1 MMNYIYGIILFIIL
15 GVSGY
20 CYKLYNDNIILKLN
34 QETLE
39 KSIDEQYQ
47 VILKNKKDFDTITE
61 VNKNLISL
69 TYSQEDRIG
78 TLKSIFEKE
87 KESVVIIDNKEYRIN
102 VKRDIGTIA
111 VKKPV
116 LVQNLINRGTINAF
130 KCFEKITAQ
139 DFNDYKGEIGVC
151 K

>member
-1 MMNYIYGIILFIIL
+1 MLNYIYGIVLIIII
-15 GVSGY
+15 GVSSY
-20 CYKLYNDNIILKLN
+20 CYKLYNDNLILKIDKEN
-34 QETLE
+34 LE

-61 VNKNLISL
+61 VNKNLASL
-69 TYSQEDRIG
+69 TASQEDRIG

-102 VKRDIGTIA
+102 VKRDIGAIA

-116 LVQNLINRGTINAF
+116 LVQNLINRGTMDTF
-130 KCFEKITAQ
+130 KCFEKIT
-139 DFNDYKGEIGVC
+139 DKNYKGELGVC